1 MRRLFALGLAAL
13 ALSACS
19 GEQGQRAQ
27 QLLTRAEAA
36 QARLTSAT
44 YEARMNVSM
53 DGQRFSLTMSGGAY
67 LKGRRAGDQLLRL
80 RADGI
85 PGAGSFD
92 MRLTVRGRQAS
103 MSMNGQRFSMPLTTS
118 TKKQFDWSSTLVDLT
133 RYVKQVKVHEGRSVN
148 GERGATITGVID
160 TAGLLKGLTGLDA
173 FKQFAGK
180 SVPTSGFDELGK
192 HLGDVRV
199 ALFVAERSGLIRSAV
214 ISLGIEAEGKKA
226 ELELTYRLD
235 TVNRAIAGL

>member
-1 MRRLFALGLAAL
+1 MRRLAVFALAVLSLA
-13 ALSACS
+13 ACS

-53 DGQRFSLTMSGGAY
+53 EGQRFSLSMNGGAY
-67 LKGRRAGDQLLRL
+67 LKGRRAGDQLLTL

-92 MRLTVRGRQAS
+92 MRMTIRGRNAS
-103 MSMNGQRFSMPLTTS
+103 MMMNGRRFAMPLPAS
-118 TKKQFDWSSTLVDLT
+118 TKKQFDWSSALVHLT
-133 RYVKQVKVHEGRSVN
+133 RYVKQVKVHEGRVVN

-160 TAGLLKGLTGLDA
+160 TGGLLKGLAGLDA
-173 FKQFAGK
+173 FKQVAG
-180 SVPTSGFDELGK
+180 SSMASSAFDEVAK
-192 HLGDVRV
+192 HLSDVRV

-214 ISLGIEAEGKKA
+214 ISLGIDADGKEA
-226 ELELTYRLD
+226 ELELTYRLAS
-235 TVNRAIAGL
+235 VNRAIAGL